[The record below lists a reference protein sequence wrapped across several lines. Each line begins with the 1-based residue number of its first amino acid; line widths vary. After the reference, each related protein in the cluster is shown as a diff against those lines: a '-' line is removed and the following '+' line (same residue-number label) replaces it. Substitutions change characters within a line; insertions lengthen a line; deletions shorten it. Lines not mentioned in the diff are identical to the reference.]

1 MSSLLVLEAMA
12 VWSAE
17 IVEGA
22 PCLRMERICDQ
33 VNLTGLLIL
42 SSGIDIGCGVE
53 VVEMVV
59 AGMVVSAIIVIVMW
73 TRSGGLLW

>member
-1 MSSLLVLEAMA
+1 MVG
-12 VWSAE
+12 
-17 IVEGA
+17 GA

-33 VNLTGLLIL
+33 VNLAGLLIL
-42 SSGIDIGCGVE
+42 SSGEDIGCGVE

-73 TRSGGLLW
+73 IRSGGLLW